1 MRILMATFLG
11 FMLVGC
17 ATTSAPDVRVADVYK
32 RHASDQTLDGVRYT
46 SVRSWRPVS
55 DEGVLI
61 EFNGNRHFL
70 FELAGA
76 CRSEIQFAPTIVFSS
91 TAVNRVDLFDRISLN
106 GRWCQIQEIRE
117 VDFKAVEAEVAALNA
132 AAEDPRAVEESDVIH
147 RDNYSGGT

>member
-61 EFNGNRHFL
+61 
-70 FELAGA
+70 
-76 CRSEIQFAPTIVFSS
+76 
-91 TAVNRVDLFDRISLN
+91 
-106 GRWCQIQEIRE
+106 
-117 VDFKAVEAEVAALNA
+117 
-132 AAEDPRAVEESDVIH
+132 
-147 RDNYSGGT
+147 